1 MFGKDLYNPKSFRI
15 LDLLMSDKQKQKTLI
30 MNYSELNKMSIEELR
45 ALNAKLIEVI
55 KMKKHELALDVKD
68 ELYLGA
74 NVKVNHPKLFGKQ
87 LRVEKI
93 NRTKAVLKLLN
104 GFGSYT
110 VPLSMIEVV
119 K

>member
-1 MFGKDLYNPKSFRI
+1 
-15 LDLLMSDKQKQKTLI
+15 
-30 MNYSELNKMSIEELR
+30 MNYAELNKMSIEELR
-45 ALNAKLIEVI
+45 ALNNKVVEVI
-55 KMKKHELALDVKD
+55 KMKKYEVALDVKE

-110 VPLSMIEVV
+110 VPLSMIEIV

>member
-1 MFGKDLYNPKSFRI
+1 
-15 LDLLMSDKQKQKTLI
+15 
-30 MNYSELNKMSIEELR
+30 MNYAELNKMSIEELR

-55 KMKKHELALDVKD
+55 KMKKYEVALDVKE
-68 ELYLGA
+68 ELCLGA

-110 VPLSMIEVV
+110 VPLSMIEIV

>member
-1 MFGKDLYNPKSFRI
+1 
-15 LDLLMSDKQKQKTLI
+15 
-30 MNYSELNKMSIEELR
+30 MNYAELNKMSIEELR
-45 ALNAKLIEVI
+45 ALNAKVIEVI
-55 KMKKHELALDVKD
+55 KMKKYEVALDVKE

-74 NVKVNHPKLFGKQ
+74 NVKVNHPKLYGKQ

-104 GFGSYT
+104 GLGSYT
-110 VPLSMIEVV
+110 VPLSMIEIV